1 MLALKACAVAN
12 KLCPTTPT
20 KRMKWL
26 RPCIGFDR
34 EEEGNYW
41 DILPKL
47 G

>member
-1 MLALKACAVAN
+1 LHSKLAQWRISCVVLH
-12 KLCPTTPT
+12 PT

-34 EEEGNYW
+34 EEMGKYW